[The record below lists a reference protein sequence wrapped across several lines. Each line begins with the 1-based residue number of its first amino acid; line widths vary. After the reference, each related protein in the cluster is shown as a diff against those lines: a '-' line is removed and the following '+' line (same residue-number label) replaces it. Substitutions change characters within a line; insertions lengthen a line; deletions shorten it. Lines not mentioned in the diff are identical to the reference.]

1 MDTTDEQYLR
11 LIELLSNYDS
21 TLEQLQK
28 GFQDG
33 YIQLSRSNYY
43 NKDSLRG
50 NYGEDYWDETYIGQL
65 MATVEEKN
73 SKVVVEIVK
82 RKAQDKQE
90 KKEEEDNKLT
100 QRKKERSQ
108 KSKKLRVTNLNKTMT
123 QF

>member
-1 MDTTDEQYLR
+1 MAQKHDTTDEQYLR

-65 MATVEEKN
+65 MATVEEKLQGSCRN
-73 SKVVVEIVK
+73 RQK
-82 RKAQDKQE
+82 KAEDKQE
-90 KKEEEDNKLT
+90 RERGRDNKLT
-100 QRKKERSQ
+100 QRKRNEARKAKNSESQ
-108 KSKKLRVTNLNKTMT
+108 T
-123 QF
+123 

>member
-1 MDTTDEQYLR
+1 MSETRMAQNMDTTDEQYLR

-90 KKEEEDNKLT
+90 KKE
-100 QRKKERSQ
+100 KK
-108 KSKKLRVTNLNKTMT
+108 KIIN
-123 QF
+123 